1 MAIDQKNENE
11 QLHEENDFLK
21 MKLMLERGANFLSI
35 DEEKELPPEVEN
47 EFLRHIEEFE
57 KQWEAHKRIKVFDK
71 IKRPTQFLPVA
82 TIADDQVDKA
92 WGELYEYMREH
103 GVQLDACS
111 PNITKRELYRFATEE
126 LFEYEMDDIKIAGMI
141 SGFIYDE
148 FYPDVEYDNTI
159 IATEHCMR
167 FIFRTEPMEWMHYF
181 KPDGL
186 QFNRHVSLT
195 GNELKAI
202 INRFKLA
209 YDDITLEKLE
219 NTNCII
225 QDTHCEVSGTYEAKT
240 TLNSEVYF
248 LSGNWHVFLEK
259 DLETEYWSIHRLQI
273 SGVNF

>member
-1 MAIDQKNENE
+1 MAIDQKNEDE

-21 MKLMLERGANFLSI
+21 MKLMLERGANFMSI

-47 EFLRHIEEFE
+47 EFLKHIEEFE
-57 KQWEAHKRIKVFDK
+57 KQWDSHKRIKVYDK
-71 IKRPTQFLPVA
+71 IERPTHFLPSA
-82 TIADDQVDKA
+82 TIPDDQVEKA
-92 WGELYEYMREH
+92 WEDLYGYMRDR
-103 GVQLDACS
+103 GVQLDVCS

-148 FYPDVEYDNTI
+148 FYPDVEYDNSV

-181 KPDGL
+181 KSDGL

-195 GNELKAI
+195 SSELKAI

-209 YDDITLEKLE
+209 YDKITLEKLE
-219 NTNCII
+219 NTMCTIEN
-225 QDTHCEVSGTYEAKT
+225 THCEVNGTYEAQAV
-240 TLNSEVYF
+240 LNNEMF
-248 LSGNWHVFLEK
+248 LLSGNWHVFLEK
-259 DLETEYWSIHRLQI
+259 DLETEYWCIHRLQI
-273 SGVNF
+273 SGINF